1 VQEWSLPL
9 VLAAVSF
16 LVVLLWRVRPL
27 IPGRRRGT
35 SREELRQAHARIEAA
50 ATEPERARALCDAA
64 DLMKTASAKALYLR
78 ALRSDPGSTLVI
90 ERVAAGLAR
99 RPRALESL
107 LWRHLGAAPWR
118 DFPDATRAS
127 LDALRALYEGPLRN
141 ATRAKAISHARDALV
156 PPLSPPGQTQ

>member
-9 VLAAVSF
+9 VLAAAGF

-35 SREELRQAHARIEAA
+35 SREDLRQAQARVEAA
-50 ATEPERARALCDAA
+50 TTEPERARALCDAA
-64 DLMKTASAKALYLR
+64 DLMKTGSAKALYFR
-78 ALRSDPGSTLVI
+78 ALRADPGSVDVVQ
-90 ERVAAGLAR
+90 RAAAGLAR

-107 LWRHLGAAPWR
+107 LWRQLGATAWR
-118 DFPDATRAS
+118 DFPEATRAA

-141 ATRAKAISHARDALV
+141 ATRAKAIAHARDAL
-156 PPLSPPGQTQ
+156 